1 MPGSVH
7 KYSSQLAQCKS
18 SASEVTEVMCTSWEM
33 SPSDF
38 MTERQA
44 ALAEFLDSSF
54 LADVHIRS
62 AKGGYMTSALRGRE
76 GGAGWPKK

>member
-1 MPGSVH
+1 
-7 KYSSQLAQCKS
+7 
-18 SASEVTEVMCTSWEM
+18 M

-62 AKGGYMTSALRGRE
+62 AEGGYLLTYMTSALRGRD
-76 GGAGWPKK
+76 GGRVA